1 LSELCWVAVLSPVS
15 ALKADFIGYFESVVK
30 LGLHTFVSA
39 NTFKAL
45 LQEFDNA
52 ILNKEN
58 YTQGKLN
65 EKEKLISGQK
75 LEIERLEKKNKTL
88 EYKVRFA
95 FIIVCVLLLHYLT
108 LQLCTDLTPTS
119 SCCLVT

>member
-1 LSELCWVAVLSPVS
+1 MLSPVS

-88 EYKVRFA
+88 EYKVRYA

-108 LQLCTDLTPTS
+108 LQSCTDLTPTS